1 MTVKN
6 LAAYFNIED
15 TDNVTVHGGRK
26 ITLMGTK
33 LAVYDHVHHP

>member
-15 TDNVTVHGGRK
+15 TDTVTVHSRK